1 MNKYKI
7 TFTKRDNQN
16 EVNEYIIEETNI
28 NIAINTAS
36 ERLMKKMKIKNT
48 NNYDVSCTK
57 I

>member
-7 TFTKRDNQN
+7 TFTKRNNQN

-28 NIAINTAS
+28 HTAITTAS

-48 NNYDVSCTK
+48 DNYDISCTK
-57 I
+57 M